1 MGVDAA
7 LTSIA
12 ENLHERRIRAGLTL
26 DQLAQRTD
34 LSTAHLSRIESG
46 DRQPSVAALISLARA
61 LRVPVGV
68 LLGEGKEGPAIAVYS
83 NGEPTHEASGLT
95 VANCGG
101 FPGSSTIEAL
111 RITIEPDRV
120 PPAPSRHRGEEWI
133 YVLSGCLRLEFD
145 GDVRTL
151 ESGSAVH
158 FDAERP
164 HRLGAVGLTTEVLV
178 VAADAPVESTT
189 RVFTSEI
196 TVH

>member
-1 MGVDAA
+1 MEVDAV

-12 ENLHERRIRAGLTL
+12 ENLRDRRVQAGLTL

-61 LRVPVGV
+61 LGVPVGV
-68 LLGEGKEGPAIAVYS
+68 LLGEGKEGPAIAVYPG
-83 NGEPTHEASGLT
+83 GEPTHEAAGLT

-101 FPGSSTIEAL
+101 FPGSATIEAL
-111 RITIEPDRV
+111 HITIEPDRV
-120 PPAPSRHRGEEWI
+120 PPTPSRHRGEEWVH
-133 YVLSGCLRLEFD
+133 VLSGCLRLEFD
-145 GDVRTL
+145 GDVHLL
-151 ESGSAVH
+151 EAGSSAH

-178 VAADAPVESTT
+178 VAADGPVESTS
-189 RVFTSEI
+189 RLFTSEI
-196 TVH
+196 TAH